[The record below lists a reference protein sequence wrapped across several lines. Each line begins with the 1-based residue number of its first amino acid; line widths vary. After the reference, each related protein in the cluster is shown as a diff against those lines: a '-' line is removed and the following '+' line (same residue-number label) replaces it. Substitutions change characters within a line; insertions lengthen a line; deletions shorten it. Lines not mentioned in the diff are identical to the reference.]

1 MLVQAC
7 YKHFFFFFL
16 KKLVFLIKKAC
27 IQAPFACT
35 KFLNKN
41 ACTISSYKTLRAIL
55 SSIIKNKTQ
64 ASCARFLLAHQFQLW
79 YKVVQNLYKHFPCKM
94 LPHRSSPLTIL
105 KTLL

>member
-7 YKHFFFFFL
+7 YKHFSFAQL

-41 ACTISSYKTLRAIL
+41 ACTISSYKTLRTTL

-64 ASCARFLLAHQFQLW
+64 ASCARFLLAYQFRLW
-79 YKVVQNLYKHFPCKM
+79 YKVVQILYKHFPCKM
-94 LPHRSSPLTIL
+94 LPHHSSLPTIPQ
-105 KTLL
+105 TLL